1 MNVPTMKLIKRL
13 VLLIGLIAAPLSYAG
28 TDLDGIPDDSDNCP
42 TVANPDQADFDGDGR
57 GDACDADDDA
67 DGVIDQLDPFPFNPN
82 YSADTD
88 GDGLPDSY
96 ETSIG
101 LDPEVDDASDDE
113 DEDNLT
119 NYEEFE
125 AQTDPFN
132 SDTDYDTLP
141 DGYEVN
147 NRRDPLIADYQL
159 YGEWSGGGNCLLDRK
174 QNLLCGEGNEA
185 QFSGLVSNVKRVERS
200 LFCGIA
206 SGSIECVGE
215 FERVSNAF
223 SNAYTEARS
232 ALVDYEVQDFL
243 FYQNAPIC
251 MLLSEPAK
259 VVCVDSDGVLDRDG
273 DGDDDL
279 QDPCPSA
286 RDNSLCTV
294 DRSGHDRLALG
305 YDSYLFSGDRRVE
318 SNISRPE
325 DLILS
330 YDSSKD
336 AIVSA
341 GVSSCATNT
350 LVQEWDLQHVFSD
363 REPVVGESV
372 TCIGDQKFPDLTF
385 LNGAASV
392 RNLATFNR
400 GYGINDILCALTSD
414 GVFSCGLKVSG
425 KYPQVEN
432 VVASNGNALLT
443 SSGIEHFN
451 PYDEFDYQIE
461 VDSASLFAGGVIEAA
476 GQCIWF
482 AGVEGAYCFGYDP
495 NDQLSWIR
503 GKPLPDD
510 IKYLN
515 STELCILY
523 ATQIFCRTRNSAGG
537 PNSDLV
543 FTFTVPEGHEYV
555 GTVLRAFSSGNTVY
569 PLSVFEDG
577 ETGEQVV
584 AKPNGYNPQIPSWLS
599 EQLGSIVDITASGCV
614 LTVSTVVCES
624 DPNVSGLPELLNP
637 TKVAAYTSNAVI
649 GGSRAKVCVIEQRGV
664 FCSHRQMPLIT
675 DATDLVFTNGS
686 NVDICVTRSSG
697 DIQCYDSTAELVYES
712 SDLEQVVTYRG
723 NYNESPCGIFGGQLR
738 CSGDYGEFTF
748 NKVVGEY
755 SFDPDGD
762 GVPNY
767 KPDLYP
773 FNSAESGDFD
783 GDGIGDNEDTDD
795 DSDGIPDDED
805 PYPLDTDNDGL
816 NNDVDEDD
824 DSDGLNDDVDPAPLD
839 TDNDGLNN
847 DVDSDDD
854 GDGVDDVDDQLPL
867 DPTGYLDN
875 DGDGISDPVDP
886 DDDNDGLDDEFDE
899 FPFDPNEQVDSDGDG
914 VGNNAD
920 AFPFDETETSDTDG
934 DGVGDNSDAFPED
947 PDETIDT
954 DGDGVGDNGDAF
966 PNDASETVDS
976 DGDGVGDNA
985 DAFPNDASETRDTDG
1000 DGLGN
1005 NADLD
1010 DDGDGLAD
1018 TDEAQLGTD
1027 PLNADTD
1034 RDGVNDG
1041 QDAFPTDPS
1050 ETTDSDG
1057 DGVGNNGDAFPFDSS
1072 ETQDSD
1078 SDGVGDNADAF
1089 PNDASETIDTD
1100 SDGVGNNADPDDDG
1114 DGLSDID
1121 EVNLGTDPLL
1131 SDTDSD
1137 GTDDGQDAFPN
1148 DASEDTDSDSDG
1160 VGDNADVF
1168 PNDPSETQDS
1178 DGDGVGDN
1186 SDAFPGNPNETLD
1199 TDSDG
1204 IGNNADSDDDGDGVN
1219 DAQDAFPLDPSETA
1233 DTDADGVG
1241 NNADADDDNDGI
1253 LDGDDA
1259 FPLDASE
1266 TIDTDGDGTGNNADT
1281 DDDGDGLSDNQEI
1294 EIGTDPLLRDSDEDG
1309 VDDGGDAFP
1318 TDNSETT
1325 DSDGDGVGD
1334 NADAF
1339 PNDSTETTDT
1349 DGDGVGDNGDAFPN
1363 DASETSDNDSDG
1375 LGDNADND
1383 DDNDGYADNVDAF
1396 PLDADENT
1404 DTDGDGLGNNEDTDD
1419 DGDGFS
1425 DADEL
1430 SAGTDP
1436 LNESSYPVVEEDT
1449 SGMPIWLYYIT
1460 TQLDSAA
1467 KQEN

>member
-1 MNVPTMKLIKRL
+1 MKSIKQLMLVFGL
-13 VLLIGLIAAPLSYAG
+13 VLAPVAFAG
-28 TDLDGIPDDSDNCP
+28 TDSDGIPDETDNCP

-57 GDACDADDDA
+57 GDECDADDDA

-96 ETSIG
+96 ETSVG
-101 LDPEVDDASDDE
+101 LDPEVVDASDDE
-113 DEDNLT
+113 DIDGLT
-119 NYEEFE
+119 NFEEFE
-125 AQTDPFN
+125 VGTDPN
-132 SDTDYDTLP
+132 LSDTDFDTLP
-141 DGYEVN
+141 DGYETEN
-147 NRRDPLIADYQL
+147 NRDPLTKDFELVQVSQYRDCLYDRHENILCNENFPHQFDAPVKNIELVDGGYCGVSDANLTCTFALADAEHESIRHSATILESLEIQDFEE
-159 YGEWSGGGNCLLDRK
+159 GDHRRFCVLLDDPRK
-174 QNLLCGEGNEA
+174 TVCFQNDPSQPIMDRDRDSLHDLDDVCPETQDNDCLADGKPSGWKREGHNRIVG
-185 QFSGLVSNVKRVERS
+185 FNFGNS
-200 LFCGIA
+200 LYSSTYGRA
-206 SGSIECVGE
+206 GHP
-215 FERVSNAF
+215 AD
-223 SNAYTEARS
+223 
-232 ALVDYEVQDFL
+232 LQDFL
-243 FYQNAPIC
+243 LTYNEGETIISGNAGPGLCASDNLIDQFDLRATSNLNQRAGFSCTNEIDVAAMQVLEQDNSNPIVQIGLTPHPTNYYEALC
-251 MLLSEPAK
+251 ALDAAGSMRCGGYPQIATRSEISQLSDRAVFSEQGIEHLLVGGAGYYYGQSAYDRASDFANGVVMAAGSCIWFKNGNPECFEARYSNGEKVMRRVVGLSEPA
-259 VVCVDSDGVLDRDG
+259 VNAVG
-273 DGDDDL
+273 
-279 QDPCPSA
+279 
-286 RDNSLCTV
+286 
-294 DRSGHDRLALG
+294 SG
-305 YDSYLFSGDRRVE
+305 
-318 SNISRPE
+318 SNICVEHEGGRIRC
-325 DLILS
+325 LVNGRRQANNL
-330 YDSSKD
+330 DSLE
-336 AIVSA
+336 IYYV
-341 GVSSCATNT
+341 
-350 LVQEWDLQHVFSD
+350 
-363 REPVVGESV
+363 
-372 TCIGDQKFPDLTF
+372 
-385 LNGAASV
+385 
-392 RNLATFNR
+392 LA
-400 GYGINDILCALTSD
+400 
-414 GVFSCGLKVSG
+414 
-425 KYPQVEN
+425 
-432 VVASNGNALLT
+432 
-443 SSGIEHFN
+443 
-451 PYDEFDYQIE
+451 
-461 VDSASLFAGGVIEAA
+461 
-476 GQCIWF
+476 
-482 AGVEGAYCFGYDP
+482 
-495 NDQLSWIR
+495 
-503 GKPLPDD
+503 
-510 IKYLN
+510 
-515 STELCILY
+515 
-523 ATQIFCRTRNSAGG
+523 
-537 PNSDLV
+537 
-543 FTFTVPEGHEYV
+543 
-555 GTVLRAFSSGNTVY
+555 
-569 PLSVFEDG
+569 DG
-577 ETGEQVV
+577 ETLVGMMPGLARNSYGNIPGLIVSSEEGQRVV
-584 AKPNGYNPQIPSWLS
+584 APNENNAYYPDWIDNIIDDVIATTPF
-599 EQLGSIVDITASGCV
+599 GCFLLQTEV
-614 LTVSTVVCES
+614 ICEG
-624 DPNVSGLPELLNP
+624 DVINLPELINP
-637 TKVAAYTSNAVI
+637 TLVASPDTQNHTS
-649 GGSRAKVCVIEQRGV
+649 VCVSEQRGIL
-664 FCSHRQMPLIT
+664 CSDRTLPLINEPLSQLFFGPGRHLCIVYE
-675 DATDLVFTNGS
+675 AGGL
-686 NVDICVTRSSG
+686 
-697 DIQCYDSTAELVYES
+697 QCYDSSGSLVIDAPHIVKGIPS
-712 SDLEQVVTYRG
+712 IAGMSGLGLNTNALICGTDASD
-723 NYNESPCGIFGGQLR
+723 QLL
-738 CSGDYGEFTF
+738 CTNDYGAYTIKLAIGQYTF
-748 NKVVGEY
+748 
-755 SFDPDGD
+755 DTDGD

-773 FNSAESGDFD
+773 YNSAESSDYD

-805 PYPLDTDNDGL
+805 PFPLDTDNDGL

-824 DSDGLNDDVDPAPLD
+824 DSDGLTDDVDPAPLD

-867 DPTGYLDN
+867 DPSGYLDN

-934 DGVGDNSDAFPED
+934 DGVGDNSDAFPQD

-1018 TDEAQLGTD
+1018 ADEAQLGTD

-1089 PNDASETIDTD
+1089 PNDASETLDTD

-1168 PNDPSETQDS
+1168 PNDPLETQDS

-1199 TDSDG
+1199 SDSDG

-1294 EIGTDPLLRDSDEDG
+1294 EIGTDPLLRDSDQDG
-1309 VDDGGDAFP
+1309 VDDGDDAFP

-1325 DSDGDGVGD
+1325 DSDGDGV
-1334 NADAF
+1334 
-1339 PNDSTETTDT
+1339 
-1349 DGDGVGDNGDAFPN
+1349 
-1363 DASETSDNDSDG
+1363 
-1375 LGDNADND
+1375 GDNADND

-1436 LNESSYPVVEEDT
+1436 LSESSYPIVEEDT
-1449 SGMPIWLYYIT
+1449 SRIPIWLYYIT
-1460 TQLDSAA
+1460 TQLDDAA
-1467 KQEN
+1467 KTSN